1 MWGSFGSI
9 FKSSNLT
16 FSNIQAQTKTVIQSV
31 QKVAPQIQ
39 KFQPAVIK
47 KPQPFKPT
55 IPSFTKPSILKSI
68 PLKVP
73 KNIVS
78 NKKTTIQHNPYNYV
92 TVNRFYVE
100 LESTLTASF
109 SECSG
114 FGVNLKKEAYLEG
127 GVNHQQRVVVGHA
140 EFDDITL
147 KRGMSDSRIFW
158 DWILNN
164 FNNPKKERRNVN
176 IILFNQAGETMQ
188 SWTLIGSIPIS
199 WKAPAFQADGSS
211 MAIEELTLA
220 YEGLQLTTSSGAGP
234 SIVQRNAATGFFAP
248 N

>member
-1 MWGSFGSI
+1 MFD
-9 FKSSNLT
+9 FLKAQVKSANLA
-16 FSNIQAQTKTVIQSV
+16 FPAIQAQTTAVIQGI
-31 QKVAPQIQ
+31 QKIAPQIQ

-47 KPQPFKPT
+47 TLQPFKPA
-55 IPSFTKPSILKSI
+55 ILPLPKPPILKPI
-68 PLKVP
+68 PPKVP
-73 KNIVS
+73 KNIGL
-78 NKKTTIQHNPYNYV
+78 NKKKTIHNNPYNYV

-127 GVNHQQRVVVGHA
+127 GVNHQQRIVVGHA

-164 FNNPKKERRNVN
+164 FNNPSKERRNVN

-188 SWTLIGSIPIS
+188 SWTLIGSIPVS

-220 YEGLQLTTSSGAGP
+220 YEGLNLTTSSGAGP
-234 SIVQRNAATGFFAP
+234 SVVQRNAATGFFAP

>member
-16 FSNIQAQTKTVIQSV
+16 FSSIQAQTKAVIQSV

-47 KPQPFKPT
+47 KTQPFKPT
-55 IPSFTKPSILKSI
+55 IPSFTKPSIPKSI

-78 NKKTTIQHNPYNYV
+78 NKKKTTQHSPYNYV
-92 TVNRFYVE
+92 TTNRFYVE

-127 GVNHQQRVVVGHA
+127 GVNDQQRIVVGHA

-158 DWILNN
+158 NWILNN
-164 FNNPKKERRNVN
+164 FNNPHKERRNVN

-220 YEGLQLTTSSGAGP
+220 YEGLKLTTSSGAGP
-234 SIVQRNAATGFFAP
+234 SIVQRNAATGYFAP

>member
-1 MWGSFGSI
+1 MIMFGNI
-9 FKSSNLT
+9 FKSSHLAFPAIQIQTNT
-16 FSNIQAQTKTVIQSV
+16 FLQGI
-31 QKVAPQIQ
+31 QKVAPQIKQ
-39 KFQPAVIK
+39 LQAAVIK
-47 KPQPFKPT
+47 QVQPIKPPPSLPKLTQIKP
-55 IPSFTKPSILKSI
+55 ISSKFTNN
-68 PLKVP
+68 
-73 KNIVS
+73 KNKGVQGKRTRS
-78 NKKTTIQHNPYNYV
+78 HNQYNYV
-92 TVNRFYVE
+92 TVNRFYIE

-127 GVNHQQRVVVGHA
+127 GVNDQQRIVVGHA

-147 KRGMSDSRIFW
+147 KRGMSDSQIFW
-158 DWILNN
+158 NWIFNN
-164 FNNPKKERRNVN
+164 FNNTNKERRNVN

-220 YEGLQLTTSSGAGP
+220 YEGLKLTTSSGAGP